1 MILSENNEV
10 LSVFKLTH
18 FTIIHVATF
27 EEYICLAFTLIQ
39 QLCFHYFYS
48 FVFISIYYSIC
59 FLFWVSV

>member
-18 FTIIHVATF
+18 FTNMATF
-27 EEYICLAFTLIQ
+27 KEYICLAFTLIQ

-48 FVFISIYYSIC
+48 FVFISIYYGIC

>member
-1 MILSENNEV
+1 MVLSENNEV

-18 FTIIHVATF
+18 FTNMATF
-27 EEYICLAFTLIQ
+27 EKYICLAFTLIR

-48 FVFISIYYSIC
+48 FVFISIYYGVC